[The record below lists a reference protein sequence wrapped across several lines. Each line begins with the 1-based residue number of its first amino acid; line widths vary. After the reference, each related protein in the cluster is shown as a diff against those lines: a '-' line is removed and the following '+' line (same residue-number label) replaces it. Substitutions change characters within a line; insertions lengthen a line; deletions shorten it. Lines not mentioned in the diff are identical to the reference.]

1 MESKEILKE
10 FARKLAGLSAAAKV
24 VALAG
29 AVSAYS
35 GTSYAAA
42 EGAIKAENR
51 ITATI
56 SNESK
61 VSSEKEKSKEASEG
75 GKESSEEDNEN
86 VLESDADFS
95 DSPSR
100 RK

>member
-1 MESKEILKE
+1 MESKEILKQ
-10 FARKLAGLSAAAKV
+10 FAGLSAAAKA
-24 VALAG
+24 VAIAG

-42 EGAIKAENR
+42 EGTVKAENR

-61 VSSEKEKSKEASEG
+61 VSSEKEKSKEVSEG

-86 VLESDADFS
+86 VLESDAEFS

>member
-10 FARKLAGLSAAAKV
+10 FARKLAGLSAAAKA
-24 VALAG
+24 VAIAG

-35 GTSYAAA
+35 GTGYAAE
-42 EGAIKAENR
+42 EGDVKAENHV
-51 ITATI
+51 TATV

-61 VSSEKEKSKEASEG
+61 VPLEKEKSKEVSEG

-86 VLESDADFS
+86 VLAGDAEFS
-95 DSPSR
+95 DSQSD
-100 RK
+100 

>member
-10 FARKLAGLSAAAKV
+10 FAGKLAGLSAAAKV
-24 VALAG
+24 VAIAG

-35 GTSYAAA
+35 GTGYAAK
-42 EGAIKAENR
+42 EGAVKAETR

-61 VSSEKEKSKEASEG
+61 VSSEKEKSKEVSEE
-75 GKESSEEDNEN
+75 GKKSSEEDNEN
-86 VLESDADFS
+86 VLTGDAEFS
-95 DSPSR
+95 DSQFD
-100 RK
+100 

>member
-1 MESKEILKE
+1 MESKEILKQ
-10 FARKLAGLSAAAKV
+10 FAGLSAAAKA
-24 VALAG
+24 VAIAG

-42 EGAIKAENR
+42 EGAVKAENR

-61 VSSEKEKSKEASEG
+61 VSSEKEKSKEVSEG

-86 VLESDADFS
+86 VLESDAEFS